1 MIFDSS
7 GDVFLTIKDIT
18 QAVSPDKSVDGLNR
32 TLRQVRHWTQCD
44 LLRPREQKNPGK
56 GSPRL
61 YDEDP
66 TIMIAAILFELN
78 RYGATVDIL
87 KPVAEALYE
96 DEEETGGDVLWMAEN
111 DEANAYLQVVWIED
125 EQTRKFT
132 GAAINLFH
140 DYGRTAEDEDLW
152 TDPTSSVVLNLNKIA
167 QRIHPVPWLK
177 EANEHY
183 NKVILNAHG

>member
-1 MIFDSS
+1 MFFDSS

-18 QAVSPDKSVDGLNR
+18 QAVAPDKSVDGLNR
-32 TLRQVRHWTQCD
+32 TLRQVRHWTQSD

-61 YDEDP
+61 YAQDP
-66 TIMIAAILFELN
+66 TIMISAILLELN

-87 KPVAEALYE
+87 RPVADALYT

-132 GAAINLFH
+132 GAEINLFH
-140 DYGRTAEDEDLW
+140 DHGRTAEDEDLW

-167 QRIHPVPWLK
+167 QRIHPLPWAQ
-177 EANEHY
+177 EAHDRHMKY
-183 NKVILNAHG
+183 ILNAHD